1 MNAPDLAKPKPALDC
16 LECGRAKTMKLQNA
30 LGTLPKSLP
39 LLYICYACGTALKIP
54 PDVLSKTQLPR

>member
-1 MNAPDLAKPKPALDC
+1 MNAPALAKPKPALDC
-16 LECGRAKTMKLQNA
+16 VDCGRANTMKLQNA

-54 PDVLSKTQLPR
+54 PDVVSKTQLPR

>member
-1 MNAPDLAKPKPALDC
+1 MNAPALAKPKPALDC
-16 LECGRAKTMKLQNA
+16 LDCGRANTMKLQHA

-54 PDVLSKTQLPR
+54 PDALSKTQLPR